1 MVQIKKMINQIL
13 QQLYFFERAE
23 IDMGHSESVHIQL
36 LDNRS
41 KIKMT
46 TIVYIGQ
53 DYIPNSVRN
62 CYQEKAPFPNQLH
75 TFLILDEEQYKI
87 FLNYEGELERLN
99 EENLNGLLEEFNWQA
114 EEWRL
119 YLDENDRNDLIH
131 VRVSR

>member
-1 MVQIKKMINQIL
+1 MINQIL